1 MSAPLYV
8 VSANGDRHRAV
19 GDAEVVA
26 AAALMIG
33 DGRMTVE
40 DNSGATVLPFTDDK
54 IRTFREL
61 FGKNLNAVLRDRR
74 DDVAAVLMGLSI
86 RRAKFLGRVLE
97 SAAPGGFGG

>member
-8 VSANGDRHRAV
+8 VSATGDRYRAV
-19 GDAEVVA
+19 GDPEVVA

-33 DGRMTVE
+33 DGRMTVV
-40 DNSGATVLPFTDDK
+40 DHAGNIVMPFTDDK
-54 IRTFREL
+54 IRTFRDL

-86 RRAKFLGRVLE
+86 RRAKFLGKVLE
-97 SAAPGGFGG
+97 SAAPGGFSG